1 MDYVTVEDFEDKDIT
16 IEVKET
22 NLDITNIGNYT
33 VTYLATDPKG
43 LSDELTLNIKVIKNP
58 DIIEQPDENPDVEQ
72 PDKNPENKPSVDNSG
87 NSNTNNSDNLNSS
100 SNVNTESTE
109 KPQTGDTFATYIV
122 SLLASIVGLFSVN
135 LPRLKS

>member
-58 DIIEQPDENPDVEQ
+58 DIIEQPD
-72 PDKNPENKPSVDNSG
+72 KNPENKPSVDNSG

-100 SNVNTESTE
+100 SDVNTESTE
-109 KPQTGDTFATYIV
+109 KPQTGDTFATYIA
-122 SLLASIVGLFSVN
+122 SLLASIVGLFSIN
-135 LPRLKS
+135 RKNKK